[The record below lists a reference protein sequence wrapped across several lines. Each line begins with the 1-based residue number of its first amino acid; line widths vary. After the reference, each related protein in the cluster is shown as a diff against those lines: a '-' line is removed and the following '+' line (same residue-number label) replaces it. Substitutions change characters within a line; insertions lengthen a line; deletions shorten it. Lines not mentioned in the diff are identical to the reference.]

1 MSLPSGRPPNP
12 WRVAVVAGMASYVDS
27 AAIISFGNALVIY
40 QHAIGLGPG
49 QIGIA
54 SATLTFGIAVGA
66 LLGGALGDRFGRR
79 PVFSATM
86 LLIAAGATILAF
98 SAAFPALLLG
108 AVLLGLGTG
117 GDLPVSLSM
126 IAEAAGEDNRGRLIG
141 FSQIMWI
148 AGILAAIVLSM
159 LFGNWGRLGAQL
171 MFGHLIVV
179 AVLILLARLAL
190 PESRLWQQANAARIA
205 GLLPP
210 AERPRAAELL
220 RAPHSVPFLALVV
233 FYSLVNLSANTS
245 GQFGTYL
252 LVNHAGVDVPT
263 AAALAL
269 PFLPLGILGI
279 VWYMAIADGRHRFTY
294 FTVGA
299 VLLVLG
305 NLIPVFVEFG
315 VATYLASRFVAL
327 AGIAFAGEAIM
338 KTWTQESFPTL
349 LRTSA
354 QGGVIAVARLAAA
367 LMAAIT
373 PALIS
378 VGVEVL
384 YGVVSTLCAIGL
396 IVAWVVF
403 AKRIGRSTFRSPLPE
418 EDRASPAPEPNA

>member
-1 MSLPSGRPPNP
+1 MSASSGHHPHP
-12 WRVAVVAGMASYVDS
+12 WWVAVVAGMASYVDS

-40 QHAIGLGPG
+40 QHSIGLAPG

-66 LLGGALGDRFGRR
+66 MAGGALGDRLGRR

-86 LLIAAGATILAF
+86 VLIATGATILAC
-98 SAAFPALLLG
+98 STAFPMLLLG
-108 AVLLGLGTG
+108 AILLGIGTG

-126 IAEAAGEDNRGRLIG
+126 IAEAADDDNRGKLIG
-141 FSQIMWI
+141 FSQLMWL
-148 AGILAAIVLSM
+148 AGIIAAIGLGM
-159 LFGNWGRLGAQL
+159 AFGNWGRLGGQL
-171 MFGHLIVV
+171 MFGHLILVS
-179 AVLILLARLAL
+179 VLILLARLAL
-190 PESRLWQQANAARIA
+190 PESRVWQQAHAARVS
-205 GLLPP
+205 GVLPH
-210 AERPRAAELL
+210 ADRPRAADLL
-220 RAPHSVPFLALVV
+220 RAPHAVPFLALVV
-233 FYSLVNLSANTS
+233 FYSLVNLSANTT

-263 AAALAL
+263 AAALGL
-269 PFLPLGILGI
+269 PFLPLGILGTF
-279 VWYMAIADGRHRFTY
+279 WFMAIADGRHRFTY

-299 VLLVLG
+299 VLLVSG

-315 VATYLASRFVAL
+315 VVTFLASRFVAL
-327 AGIAFAGEAIM
+327 AGTAFAGEAIM

-396 IVAWVVF
+396 GTAWLVF
-403 AKRIGRSTFRSPLPE
+403 RKRIGRSSFREPGADV
-418 EDRASPAPEPNA
+418 DRSLRDIGRD